1 MQERINAAKRIL
13 IKIGTATVTQGAKLN
28 QSFLK
33 QKAQEIA
40 LLIKAGKEI
49 LLVSSGAVAAGL
61 EIEGKAIRPRDAF
74 SLQLLSGKGQIRL
87 MKYYKDNFREHGIQV
102 AQILL
107 THHNFNNADEF
118 ENLKRVINAYIKEK
132 TLPIINTNDVLT
144 KEEFAAGTSSLFS
157 DNDDLAALVAES
169 LDVGLLLILTDVDGL
184 CTDNP
189 KVNGNAQVVDVVEKV
204 TPAIE
209 KMASREAGCY
219 GKGGM
224 LSKVRAAKR
233 VAAKGIPTIV
243 ANGKHDIADILSQ
256 KVKRTVFV

>member
-107 THHNFNNADEF
+107 THDDLESRPRFLNARNTLF
-118 ENLKRVINAYIKEK
+118 TLLGWRVV
-132 TLPIINTNDVLT
+132 PIINEND
-144 KEEFAAGTSSLFS
+144 
-157 DNDDLAALVAES
+157 
-169 LDVGLLLILTDVDGL
+169 
-184 CTDNP
+184 
-189 KVNGNAQVVDVVEKV
+189 
-204 TPAIE
+204 
-209 KMASREAGCY
+209 
-219 GKGGM
+219 
-224 LSKVRAAKR
+224 
-233 VAAKGIPTIV
+233 
-243 ANGKHDIADILSQ
+243 
-256 KVKRTVFV
+256 TV